1 MFPIHSLWSNL
12 TVVFFNFISTKM
24 TIAVLCTSYGQ
35 AVVCTV
41 HNTSILFCP
50 HSAWWVTGGFGLV
63 SSVEVPPPRTAELAG
78 GTHETSMLFIRD
90 TLKKMQ
96 FEIAF

>member
-1 MFPIHSLWSNL
+1 
-12 TVVFFNFISTKM
+12 M

-90 TLKKMQ
+90 TLKKIQNIAILQ